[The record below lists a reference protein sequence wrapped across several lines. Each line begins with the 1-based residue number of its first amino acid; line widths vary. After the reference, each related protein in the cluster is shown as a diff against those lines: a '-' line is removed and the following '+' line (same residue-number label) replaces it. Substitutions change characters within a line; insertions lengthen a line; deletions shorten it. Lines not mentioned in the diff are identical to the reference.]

1 MGSHGEA
8 ATRCVE
14 LLLCRMPNRPI
25 QFSVNAPALTS
36 TKQLIARASSDIIG
50 KKAGRIVFG
59 LGLNDFRQNRG
70 DASVVGETYQE
81 MADEILKKTFSQLF
95 FLTIPVDFLPEIP
108 DQVEIFNERVRGFAS
123 LSEERVRIM
132 DFAKHVERFKEMQVE
147 RGKFAR
153 SLFSEDAKPTS
164 LCITLLSLFMQDCIL
179 ETIK

>member
-14 LLLCRMPNRPI
+14 LLLCRLPNRPI

-36 TKQLIARASSDIIG
+36 MKQLIARASSDIIG
-50 KKAGRIVFG
+50 KKAGRILFG
-59 LGLNDFRQNRG
+59 LGVGDLKQNRG
-70 DASVVGETYQE
+70 DARVVGETYLE

-95 FLTIPVDFLPEIP
+95 FLTIPNDLLPEIA
-108 DQVEIFNERVRGFAS
+108 DQVEIFNEKVRGFAS

-132 DFAKHVERFKEMQVE
+132 DFAKHVDRFKEMQVE